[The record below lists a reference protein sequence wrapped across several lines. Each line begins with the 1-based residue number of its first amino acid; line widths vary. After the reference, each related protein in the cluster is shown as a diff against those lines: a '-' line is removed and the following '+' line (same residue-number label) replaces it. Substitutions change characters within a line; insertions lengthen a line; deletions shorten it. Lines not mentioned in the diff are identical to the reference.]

1 MYNFSRFRYSDLIMT
16 HPKHVFS
23 VLAAG
28 ILWGI
33 ISLFIRRLSAHGFT
47 ALQIMTVRAAF
58 SVPLAAGVLFLRD
71 RSLFR
76 IQLRDVWM
84 FAGTGILSLVFFSI
98 CYFTTIV
105 NCGASV
111 AVVLLYTS
119 PVFIILLSAVFFHEK
134 ITPVKAAA
142 VLMTCAGSI
151 LVAGIAG
158 TGVSISLPNFIIG
171 LGAGLGYA
179 LYSIFGRVALKKYD
193 TVTITFYTFLFAA
206 VFLIPFSHP
215 SEIIAHFTANNGK
228 TSGAYLFLL
237 FFGIAFLCT
246 LVPYLLYTYGLS
258 GLETGTAAILATIEP
273 MVGTVLGIFAYGESA
288 GIMKII
294 GIILII
300 AAICIAQLK
309 QKNTK

>member
-1 MYNFSRFRYSDLIMT
+1 MT
-16 HPKHVFS
+16 HTKHTLC
-23 VLAAG
+23 VLGAG

-33 ISLFIRRLSAHGFT
+33 ISIFIRQLSGAGFSS
-47 ALQIMTVRAAF
+47 LQIMTVRAVL
-58 SVPLAAGVLFLRD
+58 SVPLAAVVLLIKD
-71 RSLFR
+71 KSLFK
-76 IQLRDVWM
+76 IDWRDIWM
-84 FAGTGILSLVFFSI
+84 FVGTGIISLAFFSI

-119 PVFIILLSAVFFHEK
+119 PVFIIILSALLFHEK
-134 ITPVKAAA
+134 ITWTKALA
-142 VLMTCAGSI
+142 VLMTFTGCV
-151 LVAGIAG
+151 LVAGIIGVPSSAANG
-158 TGVSISLPNFIIG
+158 TGNSSTLPLKSFLIG

-193 TVTITFYTFLFAA
+193 TMTITFYTFLFAA

-288 GIMKII
+288 GVMKVI
-294 GIILII
+294 GIVLII
-300 AAICIAQLK
+300 TAICIAQLK

>member
-1 MYNFSRFRYSDLIMT
+1 MT
-16 HPKHVFS
+16 HTKHTLC
-23 VLAAG
+23 VLGAG

-33 ISLFIRRLSAHGFT
+33 ISIFIRQLSGAGFSS
-47 ALQIMTVRAAF
+47 LQIMTVRAVL
-58 SVPLAAGVLFLRD
+58 SVPLAAVVLLIKD
-71 RSLFR
+71 KSLFK
-76 IQLRDVWM
+76 IDWRDIWM
-84 FAGTGILSLVFFSI
+84 FVGTGIISLAFFSI

-119 PVFIILLSAVFFHEK
+119 PVFIIILSALLFHEK
-134 ITPVKAAA
+134 ITWTKALA
-142 VLMTCAGSI
+142 VLMTFTGCV
-151 LVAGIAG
+151 LVAGIIGVPSATANTAG
-158 TGVSISLPNFIIG
+158 NSSTLPLKSFLIG

-179 LYSIFGRVALKKYD
+179 LYSIFGRVALKKYN
-193 TVTITFYTFLFAA
+193 TMTITFYTFLFAA

-215 SEIIAHFTANNGK
+215 AEIIAHFTTNNGK
-228 TSGAYLFLL
+228 TSCAYLFLL

-273 MVGTVLGIFAYGESA
+273 MVGTVLGIFTYGESA
-288 GIMKII
+288 GVMKVI
-294 GIILII
+294 GIVLII

>member
-1 MYNFSRFRYSDLIMT
+1 MYNFLRFRYSYSIMT

-28 ILWGI
+28 TLWGI

-47 ALQIMTVRAAF
+47 ALQIMTVRASF
-58 SVPLAAGVLFLRD
+58 SVPLAAAVLLVKD
-71 RSLFR
+71 RCLFR
-76 IQLRDVWM
+76 IHLRDVWM
-84 FAGTGILSLVFFSI
+84 FAGTGILSLAFFSI

-119 PVFIILLSAVFFHEK
+119 PVFIILLSALFFHER

-179 LYSIFGRVALKKYD
+179 LYSIFGRIALKKYD
-193 TVTITFYTFLFAA
+193 TVTVTFYTFVFAA
-206 VFLIPFSHP
+206 LFLIPISHP
-215 SEIIAHFTANNGK
+215 AEIVSRMTGYD
-228 TSGAYLFLL
+228 TLLFL
-237 FFGIAFLCT
+237 GIALICT
-246 LVPYLLYTYGLS
+246 LIPYLLYTYGLS

-273 MVGTVLGIFAYGESA
+273 LVGSLLGILAYGENA
-288 GIMKII
+288 GAAKIS
-294 GIILII
+294 GIALIL
-300 AAICIAQLK
+300 AAICISQVRQK
-309 QKNTK
+309 QS

>member
-1 MYNFSRFRYSDLIMT
+1 MYNFSRFRYSYLIMT

-193 TVTITFYTFLFAA
+193 TVTVTFYTFVFAA
-206 VFLIPFSHP
+206 LFLIPVSHP
-215 SEIIAHFTANNGK
+215 AEIAAKMTGYS
-228 TSGAYLFLL
+228 TLLFL
-237 FFGIAFLCT
+237 GIALICT
-246 LVPYLLYTYGLS
+246 LIPYLLYTYGLS

-273 MVGTVLGIFAYGESA
+273 LVGSLLGILAYGENA
-288 GIMKII
+288 GAAKIT
-294 GIILII
+294 GIALIL
-300 AAICIAQLK
+300 AAICISQVRQK
-309 QKNTK
+309 QS